1 MGLFLLRRM
10 LQSAAVLFVMSLIVF
25 FGVYV
30 IGNPI
35 DILINPEATQLDRQK
50 AIEELGL
57 DRPVWV
63 QYGHFVLG
71 ALRGDLGQSFVF
83 NRPALT
89 LIWERLPATLE
100 LALAAMMIAIA
111 VGLPLGLKAGLAPRS
126 LAGRSI
132 LGGSV
137 LGFSLPNFWQGL
149 MLILIFS
156 VLLGWLPS
164 GGRGATGT
172 VLGIETSFATWD
184 GVRHLIL
191 PAVNLALFKTAMV
204 IRLTAASVQDVM
216 PLDFIDFA
224 RAKGLRRRRIV
235 GVHVLGNILVPV
247 ITVIG
252 LELGSLIAFAVVTE
266 TIFAW
271 PGMGKLIID
280 SITVLD
286 RPVIVAYLL
295 VVVLLFIVINIVV
308 DILAS
313 LIDPRLR
320 LQDRRQ

>member
-1 MGLFLLRRM
+1 M